1 VTRQRIIAEIARVLE
16 EEMNVKRGVTLSE
29 TTHLNRELWLDSVM
43 VLELLLHL
51 ELKLGLVIPEH
62 APSEESFATV
72 GGLASFLLGIEAGKR
87 EKSAEIGE
95 VVA

>member
-1 VTRQRIIAEIARVLE
+1 MTKQRIIAEISRVLE

-51 ELKLGLVIPEH
+51 ELKLGVVIPEH

-72 GGLASFLLGIEAGKR
+72 GGLASFLIGLEAGSNA
-87 EKSAEIGE
+87 EKAEIAE
-95 VVA
+95 ITA

>member
-1 VTRQRIIAEIARVLE
+1 MTRQGIIDEIARVLE
-16 EEMNVKRGVTLSE
+16 QEMNVKRGVSLSE

-51 ELKLGLVIPEH
+51 ELKLGVVIPEH

-72 GGLASFLLGIEAGKR
+72 GGLASFLLGLDAGT
-87 EKSAEIGE
+87 SAETAEMAE